1 MTGRQIGM
9 LVILAVLLFLVVS
22 VTLVFALDFLDGSL
36 IFDLPIGPS
45 TRTVDEAEGTPSPVA
60 PGYETSLPALDT
72 PSSPGTETALAN
84 STVQTSTPAT
94 QTATP
99 GQPLT
104 PPADICALLDLRF
117 LSATSNIAAWRLQ
130 NDSGVALTITRIEID
145 WPKSNDAIFNA
156 FLDGKV
162 IWSDEDLTPPT
173 TMTTW
178 IGNHEDRNVDR
189 LSRVEF
195 FFGTRWYPVSEPPTF
210 GIMPFFVAT
219 LWVTLVATAI
229 SVPVGVACAAYLAEV
244 APAKVRETVKPVI
257 EILAGIPSVVMGF
270 IGLMLLSPL
279 VQSAFNLNTGLSGLT
294 AGIMLSLMSL
304 PIIISVSED
313 ALRAVPD
320 DFRQAAYALGATR
333 WETIRHV
340 SIPGALSGITAAIM
354 LGVGRAIGETMTVLM
369 VAGGAL
375 AVPVSSTEP
384 MMPMTAAIASGIGN
398 AVRGGLQYQALFA
411 IGLILFV
418 ITLAVNL
425 IADRVLERQKRKFV
439 R

>member
-1 MTGRQIGM
+1 MSERVFPATTAMGVKEALRRRWRPGEKLIEGWIF
-9 LVILAVLLFLVVS
+9 LAGILTIVILLGIIALLLKE
-22 VTLVFALDFLDGSL
+22 G
-36 IFDLPIGPS
+36 LPIF
-45 TRTVDEAEGTPSPVA
+45 
-60 PGYETSLPALDT
+60 LDT
-72 PSSPGTETALAN
+72 PP
-84 STVQTSTPAT
+84 
-94 QTATP
+94 
-99 GQPLT
+99 
-104 PPADICALLDLRF
+104 
-117 LSATSNIAAWRLQ
+117 W
-130 NDSGVALTITRIEID
+130 
-145 WPKSNDAIFNA
+145 
-156 FLDGKV
+156 
-162 IWSDEDLTPPT
+162 
-173 TMTTW
+173 
-178 IGNHEDRNVDR
+178 
-189 LSRVEF
+189 EF
-195 FFGTRWYPVSEPPTF
+195 FFGTKWYPVSEPPTF

-229 SVPVGVACAAYLAEV
+229 SVPIGVACAAYLAEV
-244 APAKVRETVKPVI
+244 APAKVRETVKPII

-279 VQSAFNLNTGLSGLT
+279 VQSTFNLNTGLSGLT

-340 SIPGALSGITAAIM
+340 SIPGALSGVTAAIM

-375 AVPVSSTEP
+375 AVPLSPTEP

-418 ITLAVNL
+418 VTLTVNL
-425 IADRVLERQKRKFV
+425 VADRVLERQKRKFS

>member
-1 MTGRQIGM
+1 M
-9 LVILAVLLFLVVS
+9 LEETYLTSATTELGQALRRRWRLGEKLIEGWIFLAGILAIIVLLGII
-22 VTLVFALDFLDGSL
+22 ALLL
-36 IFDLPIGPS
+36 K
-45 TRTVDEAEGTPSPVA
+45 EG
-60 PGYETSLPALDT
+60 LPAFWY
-72 PSSPGTETALAN
+72 
-84 STVQTSTPAT
+84 
-94 QTATP
+94 
-99 GQPLT
+99 T
-104 PPADICALLDLRF
+104 PP
-117 LSATSNIAAWRLQ
+117 W
-130 NDSGVALTITRIEID
+130 
-145 WPKSNDAIFNA
+145 
-156 FLDGKV
+156 
-162 IWSDEDLTPPT
+162 
-173 TMTTW
+173 
-178 IGNHEDRNVDR
+178 
-189 LSRVEF
+189 EF
-195 FFGTRWYPVSEPPTF
+195 FLGTKWYPVSEPPTF

-229 SVPVGVACAAYLAEV
+229 SVPIGVACAAYLAEV
-244 APAKVRETVKPVI
+244 APARIRETVKPVI
-257 EILAGIPSVVMGF
+257 EILAGIPSVVMGL

-320 DFRQAAYALGATR
+320 DFRQASYALGATR

-340 SIPGALSGITAAIM
+340 CVPGALSGITAAVM

-375 AVPVSSTEP
+375 AVPVSPAEP

-425 IADRVLERQKRKFV
+425 VADKVLERQKRKFA

>member
-1 MTGRQIGM
+1 MLRQRVHDANAGASLEKRLRRRWRLGEKLIESWVFLAG
-9 LVILAVLLFLVVS
+9 ILTIAILLGIIVLLLK
-22 VTLVFALDFLDGSL
+22 
-36 IFDLPIGPS
+36 
-45 TRTVDEAEGTPSPVA
+45 EG
-60 PGYETSLPALDT
+60 LPAFWY
-72 PSSPGTETALAN
+72 
-84 STVQTSTPAT
+84 
-94 QTATP
+94 
-99 GQPLT
+99 T
-104 PPADICALLDLRF
+104 PP
-117 LSATSNIAAWRLQ
+117 W
-130 NDSGVALTITRIEID
+130 
-145 WPKSNDAIFNA
+145 
-156 FLDGKV
+156 
-162 IWSDEDLTPPT
+162 
-173 TMTTW
+173 
-178 IGNHEDRNVDR
+178 
-189 LSRVEF
+189 EF
-195 FFGTRWYPVSEPPTF
+195 FFGTKWYPVSDPPTF
-210 GIMPFFVAT
+210 GITSFFAAT

-229 SVPVGVACAAYLAEV
+229 SVPIGVACAAYLAEV
-244 APAKVRETVKPVI
+244 APAKVRETVKPII

-320 DFRQAAYALGATR
+320 DFREASYALGATK

-340 SIPGALSGITAAIM
+340 CIPGALSGITAAVM

-375 AVPVSSTEP
+375 AVPVSPTDP

-411 IGLILFV
+411 IGLILF
-418 ITLAVNL
+418 ILTLAVNL
-425 IADRVLERQKRKFV
+425 IADRVLERQKRKFA

>member
-1 MTGRQIGM
+1 M
-9 LVILAVLLFLVVS
+9 LEQASKATTTMSLKKGLQRRWRLGEKFIESWIFLAGVLTIVVLLGII
-22 VTLVFALDFLDGSL
+22 ALLLKEG
-36 IFDLPIGPS
+36 LPIF
-45 TRTVDEAEGTPSPVA
+45 
-60 PGYETSLPALDT
+60 LDT
-72 PSSPGTETALAN
+72 PP
-84 STVQTSTPAT
+84 
-94 QTATP
+94 
-99 GQPLT
+99 
-104 PPADICALLDLRF
+104 
-117 LSATSNIAAWRLQ
+117 W
-130 NDSGVALTITRIEID
+130 
-145 WPKSNDAIFNA
+145 
-156 FLDGKV
+156 
-162 IWSDEDLTPPT
+162 
-173 TMTTW
+173 
-178 IGNHEDRNVDR
+178 
-189 LSRVEF
+189 EF
-195 FFGTRWYPVSEPPTF
+195 FFGTKWYPVSEPPTF

-219 LWVTLVATAI
+219 FWVTLVATAI

-244 APAKVRETVKPVI
+244 APAKVRETVKPII

-340 SIPGALSGITAAIM
+340 SIPGALSGVTAAIM

-375 AVPVSSTEP
+375 AVPVSPTEP

-411 IGLILFV
+411 IGLILFAV
-418 ITLAVNL
+418 TLAVNL
-425 IADRVLERQKRKFV
+425 IADRVLERQKRKFS

>member
-1 MTGRQIGM
+1 MLEQASKATTAMSLKKGM
-9 LVILAVLLFLVVS
+9 QRRWRLGEKFIESWIFLAGILTIVVLLGII
-22 VTLVFALDFLDGSL
+22 ALLL
-36 IFDLPIGPS
+36 K
-45 TRTVDEAEGTPSPVA
+45 EG
-60 PGYETSLPALDT
+60 LPAFWY
-72 PSSPGTETALAN
+72 
-84 STVQTSTPAT
+84 
-94 QTATP
+94 
-99 GQPLT
+99 T
-104 PPADICALLDLRF
+104 PP
-117 LSATSNIAAWRLQ
+117 W
-130 NDSGVALTITRIEID
+130 
-145 WPKSNDAIFNA
+145 
-156 FLDGKV
+156 
-162 IWSDEDLTPPT
+162 
-173 TMTTW
+173 
-178 IGNHEDRNVDR
+178 
-189 LSRVEF
+189 EF
-195 FFGTRWYPVSEPPTF
+195 FFGTKWYPVSEPPTF

-244 APAKVRETVKPVI
+244 APTKVRETIKPII

-279 VQSAFNLNTGLSGLT
+279 VQRAFNLNTGLSGLT

-320 DFRQAAYALGATR
+320 DFRQAAYALGSTK

-340 SIPGALSGITAAIM
+340 SIPGALSGIAAAIM

-375 AVPVSSTEP
+375 AVPVSPTEP

-418 ITLAVNL
+418 ITLTVNL
-425 IADRVLERQKRKFV
+425 IADKVLERQKRKFA

>member
-1 MTGRQIGM
+1 M
-9 LVILAVLLFLVVS
+9 LFG
-22 VTLVFALDFLDGSL
+22 TL
-36 IFDLPIGPS
+36 
-45 TRTVDEAEGTPSPVA
+45 
-60 PGYETSLPALDT
+60 
-72 PSSPGTETALAN
+72 
-84 STVQTSTPAT
+84 
-94 QTATP
+94 
-99 GQPLT
+99 
-104 PPADICALLDLRF
+104 PP
-117 LSATSNIAAWRLQ
+117 W
-130 NDSGVALTITRIEID
+130 
-145 WPKSNDAIFNA
+145 
-156 FLDGKV
+156 
-162 IWSDEDLTPPT
+162 
-173 TMTTW
+173 
-178 IGNHEDRNVDR
+178 
-189 LSRVEF
+189 EF
-195 FFGTRWYPVSEPPTF
+195 FFGTKWYPVSEPPTF

-219 LWVTLVATAI
+219 FWVTLVATAI
-229 SVPVGVACAAYLAEV
+229 SVPVGVACAAYLSEV
-244 APAKVRETVKPVI
+244 APVKVRETVKPII
-257 EILAGIPSVVMGF
+257 EILAGVPSVVMGF

-320 DFRQAAYALGATR
+320 DFRQAAYALGSTK

-375 AVPVSSTEP
+375 AVPVSPTEP

-411 IGLILFV
+411 IGLSLFV

-425 IADRVLERQKRKFV
+425 IADKVLERQKRKFTT
-439 R
+439 

>member
-1 MTGRQIGM
+1 M
-9 LVILAVLLFLVVS
+9 LEQVSPATTAAGFEKALRRRWRLGEKFIESWIFLAGILTIVVLLGII
-22 VTLVFALDFLDGSL
+22 ALLLKEG
-36 IFDLPIGPS
+36 LPIF
-45 TRTVDEAEGTPSPVA
+45 
-60 PGYETSLPALDT
+60 LDT
-72 PSSPGTETALAN
+72 PP
-84 STVQTSTPAT
+84 
-94 QTATP
+94 
-99 GQPLT
+99 
-104 PPADICALLDLRF
+104 
-117 LSATSNIAAWRLQ
+117 W
-130 NDSGVALTITRIEID
+130 
-145 WPKSNDAIFNA
+145 
-156 FLDGKV
+156 
-162 IWSDEDLTPPT
+162 
-173 TMTTW
+173 
-178 IGNHEDRNVDR
+178 
-189 LSRVEF
+189 EF
-195 FFGTRWYPVSEPPTF
+195 FLGTKWYPVSEPPTF

-229 SVPVGVACAAYLAEV
+229 SVPVGIACAAYLAEV
-244 APAKVRETVKPVI
+244 APAKVRETVKPII

-279 VQSAFNLNTGLSGLT
+279 VQSTFNLNTGLSGLT

-320 DFRQAAYALGATR
+320 DFRQAAYALGSTK

-340 SIPGALSGITAAIM
+340 SIPGALSGIAAAIM

-375 AVPVSSTEP
+375 AVPVSPTEP

-425 IADRVLERQKRKFV
+425 IADKVLERQKRKFG

>member
-1 MTGRQIGM
+1 M
-9 LVILAVLLFLVVS
+9 LEQASKATTAMGLKKGLQRRWRLGEKFIESWIFLAGILTIVVLLGII
-22 VTLVFALDFLDGSL
+22 ALLL
-36 IFDLPIGPS
+36 K
-45 TRTVDEAEGTPSPVA
+45 EG
-60 PGYETSLPALDT
+60 LPAFWY
-72 PSSPGTETALAN
+72 
-84 STVQTSTPAT
+84 
-94 QTATP
+94 
-99 GQPLT
+99 T
-104 PPADICALLDLRF
+104 PP
-117 LSATSNIAAWRLQ
+117 W
-130 NDSGVALTITRIEID
+130 
-145 WPKSNDAIFNA
+145 
-156 FLDGKV
+156 
-162 IWSDEDLTPPT
+162 
-173 TMTTW
+173 
-178 IGNHEDRNVDR
+178 
-189 LSRVEF
+189 EF
-195 FFGTRWYPVSEPPTF
+195 FFGTKWYPVSEPPTF

-219 LWVTLVATAI
+219 LWITLVATAI

-244 APAKVRETVKPVI
+244 APAKVRETVKPII

-279 VQSAFNLNTGLSGLT
+279 VQSAFNLNTGLSGFT

-320 DFRQAAYALGATR
+320 DFRQAAYALGSTK

-375 AVPVSSTEP
+375 AVPISPTEP

-398 AVRGGLQYQALFA
+398 AVRGGLQYQVLFA

-418 ITLAVNL
+418 VTLAVNL
-425 IADRVLERQKRKFV
+425 IADKVLERQKRKFA

>member
-1 MTGRQIGM
+1 M
-9 LVILAVLLFLVVS
+9 LEQSPRATTAMSLNKGLLRRWRLGEK
-22 VTLVFALDFLDGSL
+22 LIESL
-36 IFDLPIGPS
+36 IFLAGILTIVVLLGIVTLLLKEGLPIF
-45 TRTVDEAEGTPSPVA
+45 
-60 PGYETSLPALDT
+60 LDT
-72 PSSPGTETALAN
+72 PP
-84 STVQTSTPAT
+84 
-94 QTATP
+94 
-99 GQPLT
+99 
-104 PPADICALLDLRF
+104 
-117 LSATSNIAAWRLQ
+117 W
-130 NDSGVALTITRIEID
+130 
-145 WPKSNDAIFNA
+145 
-156 FLDGKV
+156 
-162 IWSDEDLTPPT
+162 
-173 TMTTW
+173 
-178 IGNHEDRNVDR
+178 
-189 LSRVEF
+189 EF
-195 FFGTRWYPVSEPPTF
+195 FLGTRWYPVSEPPIF

-219 LWVTLVATAI
+219 LWITLVATAI

-244 APAKVRETVKPVI
+244 APAKVRETVKPII

-279 VQSAFNLNTGLSGLT
+279 VQSVFNLNTGLSGLT

-320 DFRQAAYALGATR
+320 DFRQASYALGATS

-340 SIPGALSGITAAIM
+340 LIPGALSGVTAAIM

-375 AVPVSSTEP
+375 AVPASPTEP

-418 ITLAVNL
+418 LTLAVNL
-425 IADRVLERQKRKFV
+425 VADRVLERQRRKFA

>member
-1 MTGRQIGM
+1 MSEQTSKANTTMSLNKTLQRRWHLGEKFIEFWIFFAG
-9 LVILAVLLFLVVS
+9 ILTIVVLLGII
-22 VTLVFALDFLDGSL
+22 ALLMK
-36 IFDLPIGPS
+36 
-45 TRTVDEAEGTPSPVA
+45 EG
-60 PGYETSLPALDT
+60 LPAFWY
-72 PSSPGTETALAN
+72 
-84 STVQTSTPAT
+84 
-94 QTATP
+94 
-99 GQPLT
+99 T
-104 PPADICALLDLRF
+104 PP
-117 LSATSNIAAWRLQ
+117 W
-130 NDSGVALTITRIEID
+130 
-145 WPKSNDAIFNA
+145 
-156 FLDGKV
+156 
-162 IWSDEDLTPPT
+162 
-173 TMTTW
+173 
-178 IGNHEDRNVDR
+178 
-189 LSRVEF
+189 EF
-195 FFGTRWYPVSEPPTF
+195 FLGTKWYPVSEPPTF

-219 LWVTLVATAI
+219 LWITLVATAI
-229 SVPVGVACAAYLAEV
+229 SVPVGVACAAYLAEA
-244 APAKVRETVKPVI
+244 APVKVRETVKPII

-279 VQSAFNLNTGLSGLT
+279 VQSAFNLNTGLCGLS

-320 DFRQAAYALGATR
+320 DFRHAAYALGSTK
-333 WETIRHV
+333 WETIWHV

-375 AVPVSSTEP
+375 SIAVSPAEP

-418 ITLAVNL
+418 VTLAVNL
-425 IADRVLERQKRKFV
+425 IADKVLERQKRKFM